1 MSYICVSLQNE
12 LQYQDMTVLKV
23 PGEIVTGPEGIQ
35 TTAVGK
41 FINICIV
48 HFFHCYY
55 YFYNFLAASGTAFDF
70 NKMQDHLYI
79 VGM

>member
-1 MSYICVSLQNE
+1 
-12 LQYQDMTVLKV
+12 MTVLKV

-41 FINICIV
+41 FITIY
-48 HFFHCYY
+48 HCYVY
-55 YFYNFLAASGTAFDF
+55 ITIVTIIFITASGTAFDF

>member
-1 MSYICVSLQNE
+1 
-12 LQYQDMTVLKV
+12 MTVLKV

-41 FINICIV
+41 LITIC
-48 HFFHCYY
+48 HCYA
-55 YFYNFLAASGTAFDF
+55 LPLLCIIILITASGTAFDF

-79 VGM
+79 VGMWIISNFMFYE